1 VPRDNWP
8 EETPMVDWLRQHG
21 RCTAIDRHRLMAGDL
36 DVALDELWSQTK
48 KPIPLPTGI
57 AEAAGI
63 LNQLYIT
70 PP

>member
-1 VPRDNWP
+1 
-8 EETPMVDWLRQHG
+8 
-21 RCTAIDRHRLMAGDL
+21 MAGDL
-36 DVALDELWSQTK
+36 DAALDELWSQTK